1 MAKLTLYI
9 LSLYLIL
16 STTANARILQEE
28 KIDSDSTNK
37 EKKDKKK
44 GLPLNGERKIKTNE
58 GNWMSLD
65 VSPDGQTIVF
75 DFLGDLYTLPI
86 TGGKAE
92 RITEGLAFDN
102 HPRFSPDGKEIV
114 FISDEDGAENV

>member
-58 GNWMSLD
+58 GTWLSLD

-114 FISDEDGAENV
+114 FISDEDSAENV

>member
-28 KIDSDSTNK
+28 KIDSDSANK

-58 GNWMSLD
+58 GTWLSLD

-114 FISDEDGAENV
+114 FISDEDSAENV

>member
-16 STTANARILQEE
+16 STTANDRILQEE

-44 GLPLNGERKIKTNE
+44 D
-58 GNWMSLD
+58 S
-65 VSPDGQTIVF
+65 
-75 DFLGDLYTLPI
+75 
-86 TGGKAE
+86 
-92 RITEGLAFDN
+92 
-102 HPRFSPDGKEIV
+102 H
-114 FISDEDGAENV
+114 

>member
-37 EKKDKKK
+37 E
-44 GLPLNGERKIKTNE
+44 LPLNGERKIKTNE
-58 GNWMSLD
+58 GTWLSLD

-114 FISDEDGAENV
+114 FISDEDSAENV